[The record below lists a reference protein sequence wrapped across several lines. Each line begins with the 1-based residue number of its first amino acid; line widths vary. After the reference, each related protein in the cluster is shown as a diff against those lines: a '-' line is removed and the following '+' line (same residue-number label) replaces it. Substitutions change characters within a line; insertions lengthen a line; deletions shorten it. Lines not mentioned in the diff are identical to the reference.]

1 MYMKYKLGE
10 ICEIVSGSTPKTS
23 ISEYWDGKVKWI
35 TPAEL
40 KEDTYIIEDSVRK
53 ITEKAVKD
61 TGLTSFPEGT
71 VILSSRAPIGKVAI
85 AGCEMYCN
93 QGFKNLICS
102 DKIYNRYL
110 YWFLR
115 GKTKYLE
122 SLGRGATFK
131 EISKQ
136 IVANIEIDIPDL
148 CEQHKIVRVLER
160 INKLIGLRQE
170 ESKYLDSLI
179 KARFIELFGDPKDNP
194 KGYSKKQLKETCR
207 VITGNTPSRAVSEY
221 YGDHIEWIKTDNI
234 VSGLLN
240 PTTATESLS
249 EKGMAVSRTVE
260 SGAILMACIAGS
272 IASIGRVCVTDRKV
286 AFNQQINAIVPS
298 DYNILFLYVMLQI
311 SKEYLVDEINMAL
324 KGILSKSKLEEKTF
338 YVPPM
343 ELQEQFAAFVAQT
356 DKSKVT
362 PQKATK
368 NRKNTLKRQLRHYNS
383 TTHHT
388 QGGFPA

>member
-362 PQKATK
+362 PLKATK

>member
-1 MYMKYKLGE
+1 MKYKLGE